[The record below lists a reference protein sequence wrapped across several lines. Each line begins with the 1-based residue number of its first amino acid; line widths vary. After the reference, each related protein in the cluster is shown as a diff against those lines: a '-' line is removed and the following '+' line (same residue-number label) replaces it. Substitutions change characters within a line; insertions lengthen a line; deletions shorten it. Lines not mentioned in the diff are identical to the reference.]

1 MVEKQQ
7 YTNLTNRSI
16 GGQLSNVK
24 NGIHILVHSN
34 NWSKV
39 ANNFFALSD
48 LLCFFYHVPN
58 VSYLFFIF
66 VDKNINHSMKRYLSV
81 SIMKWKMNLSL
92 QYSFWG
98 LCILQEINMNIER
111 KYGNCPWS
119 KVFHLSTLRQ
129 CNIHLIEYVL
139 YYANNIVFVFCI
151 KSFSLKFWL
160 CK

>member
-1 MVEKQQ
+1 MIFTVANLTKYCCWPWLAIWHILSILDSVSNWIKEVHKKQLGKIVVEKQQ

-81 SIMKWKMNLSL
+81 SIIRWKMNLSL
-92 QYSFWG
+92 QHSFWG
-98 LCILQEINMNIER
+98 LCILQ
-111 KYGNCPWS
+111 
-119 KVFHLSTLRQ
+119 
-129 CNIHLIEYVL
+129 
-139 YYANNIVFVFCI
+139 
-151 KSFSLKFWL
+151 
-160 CK
+160 